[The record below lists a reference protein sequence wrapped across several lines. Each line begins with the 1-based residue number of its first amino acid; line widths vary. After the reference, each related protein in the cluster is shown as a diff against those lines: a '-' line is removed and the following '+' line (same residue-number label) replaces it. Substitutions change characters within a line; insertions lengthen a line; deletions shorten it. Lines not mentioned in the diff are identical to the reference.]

1 MKRLLAIGLSGL
13 TILGCASKPTEIQST
28 YVSPLEYKDFNCS
41 QISMEL
47 RRVNRRTTRLH
58 GQLDKKA
65 SDDAAQMG
73 VGMILFW
80 PALFFLEGGDGPEA
94 AEYAQ
99 LKGEFDAL
107 EEAAIIKECDT
118 QEFEKIR
125 QAQAEAEMTAKEE
138 TKEMDLGPDLAI
150 PR

>member
-1 MKRLLAIGLSGL
+1 
-13 TILGCASKPTEIQST
+13 
-28 YVSPLEYKDFNCS
+28 
-41 QISMEL
+41 MEL
-47 RRVNRRTTRLH
+47 RRVNRRTSQLH

-73 VGMILFW
+73 IGMILFW

-107 EEAAIIKECDT
+107 EDAAIMKECGT
-118 QEFEKIR
+118 GEFEKIR
-125 QAQAEAEMTAKEE
+125 QAQAEAIKKQEPEN
-138 TKEMDLGPDLAI
+138 LGPEL
-150 PR
+150 P